1 MDEVDDRVL
10 ESEDNVDHETENDCD
25 GEDNLNEETAEIRP
39 KINVDDVLRELV
51 ERKSKMQSYS
61 QFNLGAA
68 VDVSYH
74 WAHLNYLIHL
84 TDYYDFVLH
93 CRIWMMNIREL

>member
-1 MDEVDDRVL
+1 MIILKMDEGDDREL
-10 ESEDNVDHETENDCD
+10 ATHEHDEHDSDNQSEGEVEGNDA
-25 GEDNLNEETAEIRP
+25 NLNEETAEMRP

-68 VDVSYH
+68 VDVSGISYVRDVSRLPLF
-74 WAHLNYLIHL
+74 A
-84 TDYYDFVLH
+84 LH
-93 CRIWMMNIREL
+93 YPL